1 MDIQRKGRRRLEE
14 IEQSLLRI
22 VLERQQVMASKHI
35 PIDTWL
41 EALGMKEY
49 EGVFR
54 DFHGVEDLLNL
65 TEADVRN
72 LGLKNSAHRAK
83 IISSLRILKEKY
95 ERGYRKPRVIQRSHS
110 ASAQGRRWA
119 SMATLPVSV
128 PSIQIQLSCS
138 PSNNNY
144 FPDYQVV
151 NISPERLEHDLISEL
166 QADPSELRHWPWYHG
181 SVSRQHAEKTLSHN
195 GDFLVRD
202 CMSQPGDFVLSCC
215 WKSARLHFIINSQVT
230 EKNNHIPE
238 ITYSLE
244 DDRFCSVQDLVQ
256 FYMSHRKCVTK
267 TSGVLLL
274 NPIGRTMPLSYYDTK
289 YGFAG
294 AIPSGGLH
302 AQGHSPGDKRS
313 PYHSPHTSPK
323 VSPRLQRRPVRAGS
337 QPILKTDHVP
347 NVTGG
352 QIDRCES
359 TPSIKQQLSPNPAY
373 PGGLPFHVQHQRSGS
388 EPSIAS
394 PNDNMSQN
402 SSKSQY
408 LSVQPRM
415 APSTS
420 DSHLNK
426 PPPPKPSRIPSVKYI
441 GKDRPKIT
449 VRNKQL
455 YEDDDRDYSDY
466 SQVKEPPSWLTQCQ
480 PPNYS
485 GNLNT
490 NHQPS
495 NSESDYD
502 NNYNN
507 VHFENKYAKDHP
519 ETLTI
524 ELPEKIRKK
533 VPGSRMSVLEARD
546 YAEIPPSPLTP
557 KGKQIQVLGEE
568 EDINV
573 EMRKKTLKL
582 PEMES
587 HMSLKPN
594 EFNSSLLY
602 SDNKPLEPSVLL
614 KVKEV
619 LLENNTQ
626 RLAEHITK
634 VDLDY
639 LKVLNEADLGLG
651 VVSGLELL
659 TLPQGKQL
667 RQDIIERCYCM
678 KVFVMV
684 TTLTCGKVTERAKM
698 LSQWIQIAVD
708 LRTTFG
714 NLFGFASVM
723 EGLTSEHIT
732 RLRDTWL
739 ILRRNHTS
747 SAFQFDTKLKSAY
760 KSLMDGSGLLPLQN
774 VSIPDIAPLVFLLER
789 DESSLTD
796 YLPWEL
802 SDQNSG
808 LDILL
813 IHLDTARLITAQCGL
828 YKVTAENVMKTV
840 KFEDLISDV
849 FQTEFHL
856 RILWGAKG
864 ATVERTERQKKYEQL
879 LAVLSNRAE
888 APEDDGTAV

>member
-1 MDIQRKGRRRLEE
+1 
-14 IEQSLLRI
+14 
-22 VLERQQVMASKHI
+22 MARKHI

-41 EALGMKEY
+41 EALGLKEY
-49 EGVFR
+49 EETFSN
-54 DFHGVEDLLNL
+54 FEGVEDLLNL
-65 TEADVRN
+65 TEADVRD
-72 LGLKNSAHRAK
+72 LGLKNGAHRAK
-83 IISSLRILKEKY
+83 IVSSLRILKEKY

-110 ASAQGRRWA
+110 ASAQ
-119 SMATLPVSV
+119 
-128 PSIQIQLSCS
+128 LSCS
-138 PSNNNY
+138 PNNNNY

-151 NISPERLEHDLISEL
+151 NISPERLERDLICEL

-181 SVSRQHAEKTLSHN
+181 SISRQHAENTLTHN

-215 WKSARLHFIINSQVT
+215 WKSARLHFIINSQIT
-230 EKNNHIPE
+230 EKDNHIPE

-244 DDRFCSVQDLVQ
+244 DDKFCSVQDLVQ

-267 TSGVLLL
+267 TSGVFLL

-289 YGFAG
+289 YGYSGGSPAG
-294 AIPSGGLH
+294 AQHPH
-302 AQGHSPGDKRS
+302 GHSPGDKRS
-313 PYHSPHTSPK
+313 PFSSPHTSPK
-323 VSPRLQRRPVRAGS
+323 VSPRLQRRPIRAGS
-337 QPILKTDHVP
+337 QPILKMDHVQHSFS
-347 NVTGG
+347 G

-359 TPSIKQQLSPNPAY
+359 TPSIKQQLSPHLGYTGSHP
-373 PGGLPFHVQHQRSGS
+373 LHIQHQRSGS
-388 EPSIAS
+388 EPSMTT
-394 PNDNMSQN
+394 PNVSVSQN
-402 SSKSQY
+402 TPKSQY

-415 APSTS
+415 VPSTS
-420 DSHLNK
+420 DSHLSK

-466 SQVKEPPSWLTQCQ
+466 SQVKEPPSWLTKCQ
-480 PPNYS
+480 PPSYS
-485 GNLNT
+485 GNLNQ
-490 NHQPS
+490 NYQPS
-495 NSESDYD
+495 SNESDYD
-502 NNYNN
+502 NNFNN
-507 VHFENKYAKDHP
+507 VHFENKYAKNSP

-533 VPGSRMSVLEARD
+533 PDSRRSVLDGRD
-546 YAEIPPSPLTP
+546 YDEIPPSPQTP

-568 EDINV
+568 LEVNV
-573 EMRKKTLKL
+573 EMRKKTIKM
-582 PEMES
+582 PEIIPY
-587 HMSLKPN
+587 MSLKPN
-594 EFNSSLLY
+594 EFNSSLLHL
-602 SDNKPLEPSVLL
+602 DNKPLEASVLL
-614 KVKEV
+614 KVKEI
-619 LLENNTQ
+619 LLENNTHK
-626 RLAEHITK
+626 LAEHITK
-634 VDLDY
+634 VDLDF

-651 VVSGLELL
+651 VTSGLELL

-667 RQDIIERCYCM
+667 RQDVIERSYCM

-698 LSQWIQIAVD
+698 LSQWIQIAVE
-708 LRTTFG
+708 LRSTFG

-723 EGLTSEHIT
+723 EGLTSDHIT

-774 VSIPDIAPLVFLLER
+774 VSIPDIAPLVCLLER
-789 DESSLTD
+789 DESSLDTF
-796 YLPWEL
+796 LPWEV

-813 IHLDTARLITAQCGL
+813 THLDTARLITAQCGL
-828 YKVTAENVMKTV
+828 YRVTAQNVMKTT
-840 KFEDLISDV
+840 KSEDLISDV

-856 RILWGAKG
+856 RVLWGAKG
-864 ATVERTERQKKYEQL
+864 SIVERLERQNKYEQL